1 MNDEKIHIGQ
11 RLWQERTRLG
21 LTQTEM
27 AQRGG
32 VVMRTYADYESGRSS
47 PKAENL
53 QLWAGTGVDVLFVV
67 TGQANAGMLTAEEAT
82 VLSYWRNSPDALR
95 AAWLAFCHTYEA
107 ASNE

>member
-1 MNDEKIHIGQ
+1 MHVGQ

-53 QLWAGTGVDVLFVV
+53 QRWADTGVDVLFIV
-67 TGQANAGMLTAEEAT
+67 TGKADTSVLTADEAIA
-82 VLSYWRNSPDALR
+82 LAHWRNSPDALR
-95 AAWLAFCHTYEA
+95 SAWLAFCRAYEA
-107 ASNE
+107 VSNK